1 MNRANRT
8 STTCAL
14 LVLSLHAGAGAGAQQ
29 PADSQGGF
37 KTVDNPGGGQYIYGA
52 LNGRGTMSQAVVY
65 MLRQVHGH
73 FGDRPEVG
81 KFFESKDGSEIA
93 TFFAVND
100 QKHGNKAMQG
110 LLIIALAADGTA
122 STAVLY
128 DDRTRFG
135 TTEPLMLK
143 SLSAVWQPLNAS
155 QANLNSNLNPN
166 PPLAPAQAQPR
177 PQSPAAPST
186 SAPSTSANAASV
198 PPLTPTSGG
207 DHSAAIGLP
216 AGWKVT
222 NVNLGALT
230 AEGPKGERVFMGLV
244 YQGVPAGP
252 DLFASFVNASNR
264 ARLSN
269 GLKAA
274 TYSQV
279 TQSTIPVQGRAI
291 QALFTVDLNDGFGP
305 RKGSVRVDAWGPNA
319 FSVSGSNL
327 PLGIADSEGATMLA
341 VIHSYTQNERMMA
354 QMRQGEIDRVHADAA
369 RANAQNAAINARRE
383 ASNAAFDAHMD
394 NLDRASKIQ
403 QNYMLDRSVVTDNE
417 NGERGTVSNNYAD
430 SLVRA
435 NPNRYQVVPNQ
446 NLIKGQDY

>member
-1 MNRANRT
+1 MNR
-8 STTCAL
+8 SKTTLTAVTLLAL
-14 LVLSLHAGAGAGAQQ
+14 ALSAGAQQ
-29 PADSQGGF
+29 SESSQDGF
-37 KTVDNPGGGQYIYGA
+37 KTVDNPGGGQYTYGP
-52 LNGRGTMSQAVVY
+52 LTGRGTLSQAVVY

-81 KFFESKDGSEIA
+81 KLFQSKDGSEIA

-110 LLIIALAADGTA
+110 LLIVVLAADGSA

-128 DDRTRFG
+128 DERTRFG
-135 TTEPLMLK
+135 ATESIMMK
-143 SLSAVWQPLNAS
+143 SLSTVWH
-155 QANLNSNLNPN
+155 
-166 PPLAPAQAQPR
+166 PAQSSLGAR
-177 PQSPAAPST
+177 AAG
-186 SAPSTSANAASV
+186 AV

-207 DHSAAIGLP
+207 DQSAAINLP

-230 AEGPKGERVFMGLV
+230 AEGPKGERIFLALV

-252 DLFASFVNASNR
+252 DLFASFVNASNQ
-264 ARLSN
+264 ARMKN
-269 GLKAA
+269 GLQAA
-274 TYSQV
+274 HYSQV
-279 TQSTIPVQGRAI
+279 TQTNIAGQGRAT
-291 QALFTVDLNDGFGP
+291 QTLFTVDLNDGLGP

-327 PLGIADSEGATMLA
+327 PVGIAESEGATMLA
-341 VIHSYTQNERMMA
+341 IIHSYTQNERMMA
-354 QMRQGEIDRVHADAA
+354 QMRQGEIERVRADAA

-383 ASNAAFDAHMD
+383 ASNAAFDTHMD

-430 SLVRA
+430 SLIRA
-435 NPNRYQVVPNQ
+435 NPNRYQLVPNQ

>member
-1 MNRANRT
+1 MNRSK
-8 STTCAL
+8 STLTAFAL
-14 LVLSLHAGAGAGAQQ
+14 LALALNAAAQQ
-29 PADSQGGF
+29 SDSSQGGF
-37 KTVDNPGGGQYIYGA
+37 KTVDNPGGGQYLYGP
-52 LNGRGTMSQAVVY
+52 LTGRGTLPQAVVY

-81 KFFESKDGSEIA
+81 KFFQSKDGSEIA

-110 LLIIALAADGTA
+110 LLIVALAADGSA

-128 DDRTRFG
+128 DERTRFG
-135 TTEPLMLK
+135 TTEPIMMK
-143 SLSAVWQPLNAS
+143 SLSAVWH
-155 QANLNSNLNPN
+155 
-166 PPLAPAQAQPR
+166 
-177 PQSPAAPST
+177 PAAATQNSAVPEPSSPGT
-186 SAPSTSANAASV
+186 RAGGAV

-207 DHSAAIGLP
+207 DHSAAISLP

-230 AEGPKGERVFMGLV
+230 AEGPKGERIFMALV

-252 DLFASFVNASNR
+252 DLFASFVNASNQ
-264 ARLSN
+264 ARMQN

-274 TYSQV
+274 NYSQV
-279 TQSTIPVQGRAI
+279 TQTNIPVQGRAT
-291 QALFTVDLNDGFGP
+291 QTLFTVDLNDGLGP

-327 PLGIADSEGATMLA
+327 PVGVAESEGATLLA
-341 VIHSYTQNERMMA
+341 IIRSYTQNERMMA
-354 QMRQGEIDRVHADAA
+354 QMRQGEIDRVRADAA

-394 NLDRASKIQ
+394 SLDRTSKIQ

-435 NPNRYQVVPNQ
+435 NPNRYQIVPNQ